1 MVDVS
6 KRLEVREAARLM
18 RKVGVPEVSILIN
31 NAAVLYHR
39 PFLNQESDLIEK
51 TFNVNVLSN
60 FWVCSNVS
68 MFIYQIS
75 NLKIQEF
82 LRIILII
89 M

>member
-60 FWVCSNVS
+60 FWVCSNIHVHL
-68 MFIYQIS
+68 S
-75 NLKIQEF
+75 NIKF
-82 LRIILII
+82 KNSRILTDNI